1 MIEILRSEEIIKK
14 VGGRFRLAALIQRRW
29 VQLLQGE
36 RPLVPWEG
44 LTEMEIIIR
53 EIVEGKIEAADPET
67 GQDALR
73 P

>member
-53 EIVEGKIEAADPET
+53 EIIEGKIEPADPET
-67 GQDALR
+67 GQEALR

>member
-53 EIVEGKIEAADPET
+53 EIVEGKIEAADPEP
-67 GQDALR
+67 GQEALR